1 MMLGLNVWRT
11 TGVVMV
17 LSPVALLIVNVVLR
31 LAVAFKLAVAL
42 LLIGDV

>member
-1 MMLGLNVWRT
+1 MMLGLNVWRM